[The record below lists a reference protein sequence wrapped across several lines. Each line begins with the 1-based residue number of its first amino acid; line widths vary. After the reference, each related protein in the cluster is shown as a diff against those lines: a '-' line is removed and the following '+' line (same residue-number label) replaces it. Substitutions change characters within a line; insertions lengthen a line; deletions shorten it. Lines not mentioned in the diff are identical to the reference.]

1 MEMREKGGPV
11 LGQVFKD
18 AGILS
23 YWYLAVPANARNPN
37 AATLLAGFLVSKE
50 GQEIVYK
57 VDKGSSHLVEG
68 TQMNKYVK
76 EQEQRGVKFHSTA
89 VNEVVKQQ
97 EEHSRL
103 RQKFQN
109 ILQGK

>member
-1 MEMREKGGPV
+1 
-11 LGQVFKD
+11 
-18 AGILS
+18 
-23 YWYLAVPANARNPN
+23 
-37 AATLLAGFLVSKE
+37 
-50 GQEIVYK
+50 
-57 VDKGSSHLVEG
+57 VDKGSSHFVEG

-89 VNEVVKQQ
+89 VNEVVKHQQ
-97 EEHSRL
+97 EHSRL

>member
-1 MEMREKGGPV
+1 MREKGGPV
-11 LGQVFKD
+11 QGQVFKD

-23 YWYLAVPANARNPN
+23 YWYLAVPANAKNPN
-37 AATLLAGFLVSKE
+37 AATLLAGFLLTKE
-50 GQEIVYK
+50 GQDIIFK
-57 VDKGSSHLVEG
+57 IDKGSSHLVEA
-68 TQMNKYVK
+68 TQMNRFIK
-76 EQEQRGVKFHSTA
+76 EQEQRGVKFHSTT
-89 VNEVVKQQ
+89 VVEVLKNH